1 MGGATLG
8 PSPAQLST
16 AERVFTTRASLLN
29 AYAGTLVRIC
39 VNVSVAVPYLLD
51 TYVDNV
57 FMSGSGSNELCRWHV
72 APSQVAFIII
82 IMSST

>member
-39 VNVSVAVPYLLD
+39 VSVSVAVAVSIRYLRRQRV
-51 TYVDNV
+51 Y
-57 FMSGSGSNELCRWHV
+57 EWKWK
-72 APSQVAFIII
+72 Q
-82 IMSST
+82 